1 MFLRFDFQNMCQS
14 NFFCKIYLKYE
25 NLRLS
30 AKRFR
35 LREDAQYVT
44 NEHWLGT
51 FRCVNGIPM
60 AMPQKP
66 HQDAS
71 TLRVVSISHCNKN
84 FLKFQHFQSVFL

>member
-1 MFLRFDFQNMCQS
+1 MCQT

-35 LREDAQYVT
+35 LCEDAQYVI

-51 FRCVNGIPM
+51 FRCVNGIPVS
-60 AMPQKP
+60 MPQEP

-71 TLRVVSISHCNKN
+71 TLRLVSISHYNKN